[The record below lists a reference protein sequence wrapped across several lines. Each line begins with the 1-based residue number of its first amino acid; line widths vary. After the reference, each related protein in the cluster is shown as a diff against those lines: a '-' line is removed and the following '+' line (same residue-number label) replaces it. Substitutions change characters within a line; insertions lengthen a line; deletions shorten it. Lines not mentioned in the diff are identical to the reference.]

1 MAAPLEVVVAL
12 CVVVPPV
19 GVVTVNVTLAP
30 DAGTP
35 PLVTV
40 AATET
45 VPGRAKFVPD
55 NEMLTAVAGGVT
67 TVAFAIPVPLVEVF
81 AAFKFTA

>member
-1 MAAPLEVVVAL
+1 VAAPLELVVAL

-19 GVVTVNVTLAP
+19 GVVTANVTLAP

-45 VPGRAKFVPD
+45 VPGRAKFVAD
-55 NEMLTAVAGGVT
+55 TEMLTAIEGGVK
-67 TVAFAIPVPLVEVF
+67 TVAFAVPVPLVELF

>member
-1 MAAPLEVVVAL
+1 
-12 CVVVPPV
+12 VVVPPV
-19 GVVTVNVTLAP
+19 GVVTANVTLAP

-35 PLVTV
+35 PFVTV

-55 NEMLTAVAGGVT
+55 TEMLIAKEGGVT
-67 TVAFAIPVPLVEVF
+67 TVAFAIPVPLVELS
-81 AAFKFTA
+81 AAFKLTA